1 MKKIMLTSL
10 MMSMA
15 LISGCDYFKN
25 KKETEVKAEAP
36 VLDDWSCTAQANV
49 EQIQGHLKAEY
60 LKALER
66 RLRDSREYEA
76 DEKLLAQINKGIRF
90 EIKGISTTTEKPET
104 AKQLDCESQLVVIFP
119 KGLQKRA
126 ENAYLA
132 HPCDE
137 CEGEYQNILADAI
150 DDGNGSLRL
159 DNDQLQGAFSYN
171 IIKTDKEG
179 ISLNVPNPNGV
190 INGVVLVT
198 QNAVQFAAYEKENAD
213 RHANMEQYNQ
223 QEAAQMELA
232 QKAMNIRK
240 KELDADQVKVVE
252 RLNQTWDNFSE
263 EQKQQLQQDQT
274 EWFEKRDVDCKVIS
288 QKSVYQMT
296 DSEKETYQKHSQYW
310 DDGLRAQ
317 DQQLQFTKCFN
328 QKTTERIVY
337 LNNVFN

>member
-1 MKKIMLTSL
+1 MMKKTIFASL
-10 MMSMA
+10 ILSSLFLSA
-15 LISGCDYFKN
+15 CN
-25 KKETEVKAEAP
+25 RTENKAETVAEP
-36 VLDDWSCTAQANV
+36 QEMSDWSCTAPANV
-49 EQIQGHLKAEY
+49 EQIQAHLKAEY
-60 LKALER
+60 LKALDR

-76 DEKLLAQINKGIRF
+76 DEKLLTQINNGIRF

-104 AKQLDCESQLVVIFP
+104 AKQLDCESQLLVIFP

-126 ENAYLA
+126 ENAFLA
-132 HPCDE
+132 RPCEE
-137 CEGEYQNILADAI
+137 CEDGYQSTLRDVLEEGEY
-150 DDGNGSLRL
+150 SLNL

-179 ISLNVPNPNGV
+179 ISLNVPNQNGV
-190 INGVVLVT
+190 IDGVVLVT
-198 QNAVQFAAYEKENAD
+198 QHAVQFAAYEKANLEQQENIK
-213 RHANMEQYNQ
+213 QYNE
-223 QEAAQMELA
+223 QEVAQMELA

-252 RLNQTWDNFSE
+252 RLNQTWDNFTE

-296 DSEKETYQKHSQYW
+296 DSEKETYQKQSQYW
-310 DDGLRAQ
+310 DEALRAQ
-317 DQQLQFTKCFN
+317 DQQLQYTKCFN
-328 QKTTERIVY
+328 QKTNERIVY